1 MPIEL
6 PHNPSGNAITDQIDP
21 LRLDSLAIAVA
32 RIGKTGELLA
42 ANRGFRHLLG
52 DSTELT
58 SVARYISDVFIQPRF
73 ADLVAT
79 TTTTS
84 FTGTFTIGTF
94 SGTNYSLQGRFSRD
108 GEHFLFIAEH
118 DVEQLYKLQN
128 AVLNLNNNLA
138 EAQRKVV
145 RAHQE
150 LARYRDHLE
159 EMVAERTLQLS
170 LAKDAAETANRA
182 KAAFLSN
189 MSHEFR
195 TPMNG
200 IFGMA
205 YLLRNT
211 EDKATRANRIDK
223 LEVAA
228 NNLLG
233 LINNTLELAEIDNEM
248 LSLEQMPFKIG
259 SVFAALYEQL
269 LDNATRKGLPLH
281 LKANPALLGR
291 NLLGNPRRLKQ
302 VLLVLISNA
311 IKFTES
317 GGIHVNAEIQQET
330 PESLIVKIEV
340 KDSGI
345 GIPEKAM
352 ERIFHLFEQVDNSST
367 RQYGGAGLGLAIAKR
382 LVNLMGGEIHVSSR
396 LGEGS
401 IFSFSVELGKIPATP
416 DSQSPKLIGLQI
428 QSKS

>member
-6 PHNPSGNAITDQIDP
+6 PHNPSGSAITDQIDP

-42 ANRGFRHLLG
+42 ANRGFRYLLG

-79 TTTTS
+79 TSSS
-84 FTGTFTIGTF
+84 FTGTFTVGTF

-118 DVEQLYKLQN
+118 DVEQLYSLQKT
-128 AVLNLNNNLA
+128 VLNLNDNLA

-269 LDNATRKGLPLH
+269 LDTATRKGLQLR
-281 LKANPALLGR
+281 LQANPA
-291 NLLGNPRRLKQ
+291 
-302 VLLVLISNA
+302 SW
-311 IKFTES
+311 
-317 GGIHVNAEIQQET
+317 AEIC
-330 PESLIVKIEV
+330 S
-340 KDSGI
+340 
-345 GIPEKAM
+345 
-352 ERIFHLFEQVDNSST
+352 
-367 RQYGGAGLGLAIAKR
+367 
-382 LVNLMGGEIHVSSR
+382 
-396 LGEGS
+396 
-401 IFSFSVELGKIPATP
+401 ATH
-416 DSQSPKLIGLQI
+416 DV
-428 QSKS
+428 